1 MKGALPVLLS
11 LLLAALALALLWH
24 LSLGARS
31 LSWPEI
37 AHALLSPDP
46 TSPEHA
52 VLRELRLPRALAA
65 ILAGAALAVAGGVLQ
80 TLTRNPLA
88 EPATLGLAA
97 GAATAVV
104 LGMGADMALAWRPA
118 LAGLG
123 VLAAAALVGALTL
136 AVPPARRQTTLLLAG
151 ASVTA
156 GLLALNTAAFLLW
169 PESFRALRLWLAGS
183 LVGVD
188 GAQVAVAAPIALAG
202 LALAL
207 ALTPALRL
215 LSLGEEVARGLGLS
229 VGRMQALA
237 LLSVLAC
244 TAAAITLAGPLAFVG
259 LVVPHA
265 MRLLAPRHP
274 LPLALCAVG
283 GALLLLLADLAARL
297 TPAPA
302 ELATGLVTALIGAP
316 VFLALVRARA

>member
-1 MKGALPVLLS
+1 MRGALP
-11 LLLAALALALLWH
+11 LLLALLALALLWH

-37 AHALLSPDP
+37 ARALLTPDP
-46 TSPEHA
+46 ASPGHA
-52 VLRELRLPRALAA
+52 ALRELRLPRALAA
-65 ILAGAALAVAGGVLQ
+65 IIAGAALAVAGGVLQ
-80 TLTRNPLA
+80 SLTRNPLA

-97 GAATAVV
+97 GAASAVV
-104 LGMGADMALAWRPA
+104 LGMGLTGGAALVDWRPA
-118 LAGLG
+118 IAGLG
-123 VLAAAALVGALTL
+123 ALAAAALVGALTL
-136 AVPPARRQTTLLLAG
+136 AAPPARRQATLLLAG
-151 ASVTA
+151 ASVSA
-156 GLLALNTAAFLLW
+156 GLLALDSAAFLLW

-188 GAQVAVAAPIALAG
+188 AARVAASAPVALAG
-202 LALAL
+202 IALAL

-215 LSLGEEVARGLGLS
+215 ISLGEEVARSLGLA

-274 LPLALCAVG
+274 LPLALCAVA

-297 TPAPA
+297 ALAPT

>member
-1 MKGALPVLLS
+1 MKGALP
-11 LLLAALALALLWH
+11 LLLALLALALLWH

-37 AHALLSPDP
+37 ARALLSPDP
-46 TSPEHA
+46 ALPEHA

-65 ILAGAALAVAGGVLQ
+65 ILAGSALAVAGGVLQ

-97 GAATAVV
+97 GAASAVV
-104 LGMGADMALAWRPA
+104 LGLAVGGEMLAAWRPA
-118 LAGLG
+118 MAGLG
-123 VLAAAALVGALTL
+123 ALAAAGLVGALTL
-136 AVPPARRQTTLLLAG
+136 IVPPAQRQATLLLAG

-156 GLLALNTAAFLLW
+156 GLLALNSAAFLLW

-188 GAQVAVAAPIALAG
+188 GAQVVLAAPVALAG
-202 LALAL
+202 MALAL
-207 ALTPALRL
+207 MLTPALRL

-274 LPLALCAVG
+274 LPLALSAVA
-283 GALLLLLADLAARL
+283 GAVLLLLADLAARL
-297 TPAPA
+297 ALAPT

-316 VFLALVRARA
+316 VFLLLVRARA